1 MALEKLEIEVEG
13 VFLPLKVLF
22 NPEQIQISRDGWSQQ
37 NGQFVGKNNPATLT
51 VNLFFDTTLPA
62 STSLLTNLV
71 SEAVPSFLLDGWSK
85 YRPEDVRNYTQ
96 QIYNL
101 TRKQGKNRPPFCK
114 LTWGRGN
121 VLLSRG
127 FLKSVTKSLTH
138 FLEDGTPVRALLNCT
153 FEEILDPELEIR
165 IQNPIDDP
173 VRTVKRGETL
183 SSMAAEE
190 FNDPALWRLIAEANQ
205 MDNPRQLVPGQRL
218 TVPPLRIDRTSG
230 RGA

>member
-13 VFLPLKVLF
+13 IFQPIKVLF
-22 NPEQIQISRDGWSQQ
+22 NPEQIQISREGWSQQ

-62 STSLLTNLV
+62 STSFLTNLV
-71 SEAVPSFLLDGWSK
+71 SDALPSLVDGLIK

-96 QIYNL
+96 PIYNL
-101 TRKQGKNRPPFCK
+101 TRKKGKDRPAFCK

-121 VLLSRG
+121 VLLGRG
-127 FLKSVTKSLTH
+127 FLKSVSKSLTH

-153 FEEILDPELEIR
+153 FEEVLDPELEIR

-183 SSMAAEE
+183 SSMAMEE
-190 FNDPALWRLIAEANQ
+190 FNDPALWRLIADANQ
-205 MDNPRQLVPGQRL
+205 MDNPRRLVPGQQL